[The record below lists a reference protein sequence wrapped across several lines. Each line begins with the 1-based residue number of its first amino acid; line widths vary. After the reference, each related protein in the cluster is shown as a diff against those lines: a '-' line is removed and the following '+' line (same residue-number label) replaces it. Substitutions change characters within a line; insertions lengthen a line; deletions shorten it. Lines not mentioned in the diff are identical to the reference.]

1 MGWFDGKEK
10 QKIWVREVLIFVFL
24 FILMSL
30 NSWNRLT
37 SWNDVGR
44 ALLFFLTLYGQ
55 AQFHRFVLFPLL
67 FNHQIK
73 RYVLWTIPALVVGSF
88 LVYGTNY
95 WLYPETC
102 PMQEWRETGLFLLTT
117 YLVSLMVLIGVFLIQ
132 RFYQQQQQ
140 RHTDQLLQQDEQIR
154 FLHAQLNP
162 HFFFNTLNN
171 LYGISLHEPSRMPD
185 LLMQLS
191 KLMRYQV
198 ESSRRSWV
206 SLQQEI
212 EFITSYVTLEQERLG
227 KRCQISYQYP
237 NDERQLQTYQLAPLL
252 LMPLVENAFKHG
264 TGDIKGCFVYIT
276 VQLRNNRLLLSI
288 ENSITTHKLGGAST
302 GLGLQNTCQR
312 LDMLYPEKHRLTL
325 TPESDRYITELEIQL
340 ATRADAQPV
349 AVFTY

>member
-1 MGWFDGKEK
+1 MGWFNKNGK
-10 QKIWVREVLIFVFL
+10 QKVWLREVLAFVFL

-37 SWNDVGR
+37 SWNDLGR

-67 FNHQIK
+67 FKQQI
-73 RYVLWTIPALVVGSF
+73 RQYILWTVPALVVGSF
-88 LVYGTNY
+88 LVYGVNH
-95 WLYPETC
+95 WLYPESC
-102 PMQEWRETGLFLLTT
+102 PIEEWRETGLFLLAT
-117 YLVSLMVLIGVFLIQ
+117 YLVSLMVLVGVFLIQ

-140 RHTDQLLQQDEQIR
+140 RHTDQLLHQDEQIR

-171 LYGISLHEPSRMPD
+171 LYGISLHEPGRMPD

-227 KRCQISYQYP
+227 KRCQISYEYP
-237 NDERQLQTYQLAPLL
+237 TDNYELQTFQLAPLL

-264 TGDIKGCFVYIT
+264 TGDIKGCFVH
-276 VQLRNNRLLLSI
+276 VALQLRNNRLRLSI
-288 ENSITTHKLGGAST
+288 ENSLSCHKLNGTST
-302 GLGLQNTCQR
+302 GLGLQNTRQR
-312 LDMLYPEKHRLTL
+312 LDMLYPEKYQLALTQ
-325 TPESDRYITELEIQL
+325 ESDRYITLLEIQL